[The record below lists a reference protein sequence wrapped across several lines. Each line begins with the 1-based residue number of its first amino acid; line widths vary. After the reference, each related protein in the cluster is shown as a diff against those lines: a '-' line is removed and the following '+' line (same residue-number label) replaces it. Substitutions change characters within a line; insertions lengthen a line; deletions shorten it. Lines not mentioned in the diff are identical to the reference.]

1 MRVVAPL
8 ASSIVRRHA
17 TTILLWA
24 LVIGLSACSSST
36 TLFSGLEQDE
46 ANEIY
51 STLLEVGIPAERQ
64 NSKDGAVVTV
74 PQSMSSD
81 ALKVLQAKGLPRDR
95 KSSMGEIFRKESMIS
110 SPLEERARYL
120 YALSQELER
129 TLMRMDGV
137 ISSRVHI
144 VLPERSNPGEP
155 LSPSSAAVFVKYD
168 QRTSFPA
175 YVPRIRE
182 LVFNS
187 IPGLS
192 GDAHSAI
199 SVTAV
204 PAENLQE
211 NCIALLWYGPLAIHP
226 SDRWVF
232 LTVTYLIIMLWSLS
246 LAMVYLQA
254 KNVNEWP
261 QTLQKIHEKFSKK

>member
-1 MRVVAPL
+1 MRWFQFQV
-8 ASSIVRRHA
+8 
-17 TTILLWA
+17 TTSFRTIFILGFILT
-24 LVIGLSACSSST
+24 LNGCSSNT
-36 TLFSGLEQDE
+36 TLFNSLDQEE

-51 STLLEVGIPAERQ
+51 SSLLEVGIPAHRETT
-64 NSKDGAVVTV
+64 KTGVTVTV
-74 PQSMSSD
+74 PQSMSSE
-81 ALKVLQAKGLPRDR
+81 ALKVLQAKGLPRDK
-95 KSSMGEIFRKESMIS
+95 KSSMGEVFRKESMIS

-144 VLPERSNPGEP
+144 VLPERSHPGEP

-187 IPGLS
+187 IPGLT
-192 GDAHSAI
+192 GDAHT
-199 SVTAV
+199 SVSVAAV

-232 LTVTYLIIMLWSLS
+232 LTVMYLIIALWTLS
-246 LAMVYLQA
+246 LAMVWLQA

-261 QTLQKIHEKFSKK
+261 ELLKKVHEKMNKK

>member
-1 MRVVAPL
+1 MALLKLCR
-8 ASSIVRRHA
+8 
-17 TTILLWA
+17 TIMA
-24 LVIGLSACSSST
+24 FSCFIFIQACSNNT
-36 TLFSGLEQDE
+36 PLFNSLEQDE

-51 STLLEVGIPAERQ
+51 ATLLEVGIPAQRE
-64 NSKDGAVVTV
+64 NTKTGVTVIV
-74 PQSMSSD
+74 PQSMSSE
-81 ALKVLQAKGLPRDR
+81 ALKILQSKGLPRDK
-95 KSSMGEIFRKESMIS
+95 KSSMGEVFRKESMIS

-175 YVPRIRE
+175 YIPRIRE

-187 IPGLS
+187 IPGLT

-199 SVTAV
+199 SVAAV

-211 NCIALLWYGPLAIHP
+211 NCIALYWYGPIAIHP
-226 SDRWVF
+226 ADRWVF
-232 LTVTYLIIMLWSLS
+232 LTVIYLLLALWGLS
-246 LAMVYLQA
+246 IAMVWLQA

-261 QTLQKIHEKFSKK
+261 QLLRKVHERINKNE

>member
-1 MRVVAPL
+1 MFCL
-8 ASSIVRRHA
+8 KSGLISIVKSFC
-17 TTILLWA
+17 ILSFLFA
-24 LVIGLSACSSST
+24 LHGCSSST
-36 TLFSGLEQDE
+36 ALFNSLDQDE

-51 STLLEVGIPAERQ
+51 STLLEVGIPAQRETT
-64 NSKDGAVVTV
+64 KTGVTVTV
-74 PQSMSSD
+74 PQSMSSE
-81 ALKVLQAKGLPRDR
+81 ALKVLQAKGLPRDK
-95 KSSMGEIFRKESMIS
+95 KSSMGEVFRKESMIS

-192 GDAHSAI
+192 GDAHTAV
-199 SVTAV
+199 SVAAV

-211 NCIALLWYGPLAIHP
+211 NCISLLWYGPLAIHP

-232 LTVTYLIIMLWSLS
+232 LTVMYLIIALWSLS
-246 LAMVYLQA
+246 MAMVWLQA

-261 QTLQKIHEKFSKK
+261 EILKKVHEKMNKK

>member
-1 MRVVAPL
+1 MIKFCKAIQFIVL
-8 ASSIVRRHA
+8 A
-17 TTILLWA
+17 TLLH
-24 LVIGLSACSSST
+24 ACSSNT
-36 TLFSGLEQDE
+36 VLFNSLEQDE

-51 STLLEVGIPAERQ
+51 STLLEVGIPAQRE
-64 NSKDGAVVTV
+64 NTKTGVTVTV
-74 PQSMSSD
+74 PHSMSSE
-81 ALKVLQAKGLPRDR
+81 ALKILQSKGLPRDK
-95 KSSMGEIFRKESMIS
+95 KSSMGEVFRKESMIS

-144 VLPERSNPGEP
+144 VLPERTNPGEP
-155 LSPSSAAVFVKYD
+155 LTPSSAAVFVKYD

-175 YVPRIRE
+175 YIPRIRE

-192 GDAHSAI
+192 GDAHTAI
-199 SVTAV
+199 SVAAV

-232 LTVTYLIIMLWSLS
+232 LTVMYLIIALWCLS
-246 LAMVYLQA
+246 ITMVWLQA
-254 KNVNEWP
+254 KDVKDWP
-261 QTLQKIHEKFSKK
+261 EALKKIHEKFSKK